1 MEVRIIEVRLYLLFI
16 YLFITSFSGHMP
28 AQRECARTILRSH
41 ARYHPY
47 PIPQPHRGLR
57 PLLFSNS
64 DVGYFTSH
72 KNKSGK
78 VL

>member
-1 MEVRIIEVRLYLLFI
+1 
-16 YLFITSFSGHMP
+16 MP
-28 AQRECARTILRSH
+28 AQRECARTVLRSH

-47 PIPQPHRGLR
+47 PIPQPVKVCHTTEVYD

-64 DVGYFTSH
+64 DVGYYTSH
-72 KNKSGK
+72 KNKLGK